1 MAIKVRKLSS
11 KKINLVGKLVGIP
24 EIVIDRDERNWL
36 SIIIGTKGQKQ
47 FKWNMAIEVR
57 KLSSKKLN
65 LVGKL
70 VGIPEIV
77 IDRDDSVHI

>member
-1 MAIKVRKLSS
+1 MLCGTG
-11 KKINLVGKLVGIP
+11 LGGIGLGGP
-24 EIVIDRDERNWL
+24 GSGGPGTGGPRLRNSL
-36 SIIIGTKGQKQ
+36 SIIIRTKGQTLL
-47 FKWNMAIEVR
+47 KWNMAIKVR

-77 IDRDDSVHI
+77 IDRDDSVQI

>member
-1 MAIKVRKLSS
+1 
-11 KKINLVGKLVGIP
+11 
-24 EIVIDRDERNWL
+24 
-36 SIIIGTKGQKQ
+36 
-47 FKWNMAIEVR
+47 MAIEVR

-77 IDRDDSVHI
+77 IDRDERN